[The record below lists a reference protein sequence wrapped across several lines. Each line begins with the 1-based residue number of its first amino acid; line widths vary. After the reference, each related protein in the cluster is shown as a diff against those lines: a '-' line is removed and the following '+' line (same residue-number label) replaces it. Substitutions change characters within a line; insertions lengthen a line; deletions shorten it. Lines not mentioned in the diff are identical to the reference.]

1 MLASEYYDSDE
12 NGAHSPPLQARIVK
26 SRPSP
31 DPYTLP
37 ASLSAPSPES
47 ETTYSESRSKNGRIR
62 RRPQPSQGDAVLID
76 ILGNGNRPD
85 LAVQAGEV
93 PLDPEYHSDEE
104 MEGRAED
111 QDFVQ
116 IAQYALPDD
125 VKDESPTTTEN
136 LTETFSQT
144 KVRPKIKTVDL
155 SAKRVIRT
163 VDNDLPVRVEGH
175 HLNNHVKCIKQDSV
189 HVGKVDS
196 NAKDGAQASS
206 NLYPNHQ
213 PRADSDADGKAS
225 AMPPIL
231 RQYTIPV
238 SEGSPMETLPAM
250 QSSPTQPMKSPIGQ
264 QSLPS
269 LHAQLGSLAD
279 APAIPD
285 TNVRSNGLVHQGR
298 QSFVSSSGSL
308 NSPSKDLSLSRGTQ
322 YPTIQ
327 NRVNGH
333 FAPSYPASHPSPATT
348 ISEASPR
355 ETYSKSQEPTSMS
368 PPSRYPPHYNDAM
381 TPQSDQAQTPISADS
396 YASTG
401 TLGSDISLNGDR
413 MNIEEGRPI
422 LPPLSASGPLTGTG
436 FKCEYVGCT
445 APPFQTQY
453 LLK

>member
-47 ETTYSESRSKNGRIR
+47 ESGYSNPRSKKGRTR

-93 PLDPEYHSDEE
+93 PLDPDYHSDEE
-104 MEGRAED
+104 MEGRE
-111 QDFVQ
+111 QDPDVVVQ
-116 IAQYALPDD
+116 IAKYALLTD
-125 VKDESPTTTEN
+125 VKDEPATTTEN
-136 LTETFSQT
+136 LAESFNHT

-155 SAKRVIRT
+155 SVKEETPTTDEHISVRT
-163 VDNDLPVRVEGH
+163 DGR
-175 HLNNHVKCIKQDSV
+175 HLNNHLTCNEDIERARKGF
-189 HVGKVDS
+189 H
-196 NAKDGAQASS
+196 NTKDGVQTSS
-206 NLYPNHQ
+206 SLHSNHQ
-213 PRADSDADGKAS
+213 PRSDSDADGKPS
-225 AMPPIL
+225 AISPIL

-250 QSSPTQPMKSPIGQ
+250 QSSPTQSMKSPIGQ

-269 LHAQLGSLAD
+269 LHQHLGSLAD

-285 TNVRSNGLVHQGR
+285 SSVRSNGLVHQGR
-298 QSFVSSSGSL
+298 QPFVSANGSL
-308 NSPSKDLSLSRGTQ
+308 NSPSKDPGLSRGNQ

-333 FAPSYPASHPSPATT
+333 FPPGYPASHPSPASTL
-348 ISEASPR
+348 SEASSR
-355 ETYSKSQEPTSMS
+355 ETYGKSQEPTSMS
-368 PPSRYPPHYNDAM
+368 PPSRYPPYDAI
-381 TPQSDQAQTPISADS
+381 TPQSDQAPTPISADS
-396 YASTG
+396 YVSTG
-401 TLGSDISLNGDR
+401 TFGSDTSQNGDR
-413 MNIEEGRPI
+413 INTEEGRI
-422 LPPLSASGPLTGTG
+422 LSASGPLTGAG
-436 FKCEYVGCT
+436 FKCEYIGCT
-445 APPFQTQY
+445 ALPFQTQY
-453 LLK
+453 LLKYDAHA